1 MAKGAAGF
9 SHFALRPG
17 KLDASMITWTTGKL
31 VHRVHLDSFEAPSFN
46 ASGKGNARF
55 SPLRDGTGAIIPTI
69 YAGETEDC
77 ALMETVF
84 HDVSFTPRKKHLR
97 KGKFD
102 HQMHSLLRINTSLTL
117 IDLST
122 IALRRLGIER
132 KYLIESTKEHYMD
145 SRQWALALYE
155 QNSSAQGLCWTS
167 RQDDRAFAVMFFGD
181 RVSTGA
187 LVQEGDSEALIQGG
201 FVVSQVIGLAD
212 RLGVRI
218 VH

>member
-1 MAKGAAGF
+1 MVKGLAKT
-9 SHFALRPG
+9 SHFALPPG
-17 KLDASMITWTTGKL
+17 TLDASMITWTKGKL
-31 VHRVHLDSFEAPSFN
+31 VHRVHLDFHPADSFN

-55 SPLRDGTGAIIPTI
+55 SPLVSSKDVIVPTI

-84 HDVSFTPRKKHLR
+84 HDVPFTARKKSLR
-97 KGKFD
+97 KGRFE
-102 HQMHSLLRINTSLTL
+102 HQLHSLLRIDASLNL
-117 IDLST
+117 IDLGT

-132 KYLIESTKEHYMD
+132 KYLIDTTKAHYPS

-155 QNSSAQGLCWTS
+155 QNPAAQGLCWTS
-167 RQDDRAFAVMFFGD
+167 RQDDRALAIMLFGD
-181 RVSTGA
+181 RVPDGV
-187 LVQEGDSEALIQGG
+187 LLQEGDSEELIQGG
-201 FVVSQVIGLAD
+201 FVVSQVLELAD